1 MASDE
6 AGGPTELPRLGTLQV
21 GIVVSDLEAT
31 TRFYRDGLGLPVVAD
46 NPTPIGVMRFFSCGG
61 DGTVKLLQPA
71 EAPAGS
77 NPPGGILG
85 GSTGLRWFTVRVT
98 GIEDVVLRCEA
109 TGGRVVRPVEEWRPG
124 AKIAIVEDPEG
135 SCWVE
140 VAEQA
145 KDDGAKRA

>member
-1 MASDE
+1 
-6 AGGPTELPRLGTLQV
+6 
-21 GIVVSDLEAT
+21 
-31 TRFYRDGLGLPVVAD
+31 
-46 NPTPIGVMRFFSCGG
+46 MRFFSCGG

-98 GIEDVVLRCEA
+98 AIEDVVRRCEA
-109 TGGRVVRPVEEWRPG
+109 VGGRVVRPVEEWRPG
-124 AKIAIVEDPEG
+124 AKIAVVEDPEG

-145 KDDGAKRA
+145 EPDGAQRG